1 MPPVLGLLHGQ
12 HHKIKLFDRAH
23 AVWFHACVDGV
34 SGDPDAESQRARLH
48 RANVQPGGLGDD
60 GGVGL
65 ETIDDGG
72 ERADSAAF
80 FANHAFQEHIGRRTE
95 SQGLQ
100 NPHRIKA
107 GRESGLHI
115 AGAATVELAFLDL
128 AAPGR
133 ARPQRFVARGH
144 DVHVAVE
151 DERAGRMFFLVL
163 LAASRPARDYVE
175 TVVEGDAVVAER
187 GM

>member
-1 MPPVLGLLHGQ
+1 MAVPRTLGIGLQACIGGS
-12 HHKIKLFDRAH
+12 FRYPSFRATRLGRCS
-23 AVWFHACVDGV
+23 AQVGGG
-34 SGDPDAESQRARLH
+34 SG
-48 RANVQPGGLGDD
+48 
-60 GGVGL
+60 
-65 ETIDDGG
+65 
-72 ERADSAAF
+72 DSAAF

-115 AGAATVELAFLDL
+115 AGAATVELAFLDF